1 MVTLR
6 LWLSDAVA
14 SLGVLGRIFRQE
26 IWPARRLS
34 PGVGVYYWRWSNPYV
49 GPNWMRLLV
58 CGVTVVTIIGIAILL
73 LLLLVISRSPGLIF
87 MSRMNSTDISCS
99 F

>member
-6 LWLSDAVA
+6 LWLTDAVVG
-14 SLGVLGRIFRQE
+14 LGVLGRIFRQE

-58 CGVTVVTIIGIAILL
+58 CGVYY
-73 LLLLVISRSPGLIF
+73 SPKTGQFSGACQVML
-87 MSRMNSTDISCS
+87 
-99 F
+99 